1 MRARRLF
8 LHTACR
14 RSPASRPS
22 FHVCKNI
29 CFLSMSAYPSLFY
42 SWPRYPFSSVTV
54 QKLFLL
60 PCFSIFLRLYAQDF
74 QVAIARTSLS
84 GIHHRMRSSHDAIQ
98 ESFKEDKTFVM
109 HEREPPRIAFELF
122 FRSLLG
128 SAVFVGP
135 ETVLCIMRNH
145 RCQEAGR
152 FFKNGIQVAQFS
164 LLSSS
169 AQLRR

>member
-98 ESFKEDKTFVM
+98 ESFK
-109 HEREPPRIAFELF
+109 
-122 FRSLLG
+122 
-128 SAVFVGP
+128 
-135 ETVLCIMRNH
+135 
-145 RCQEAGR
+145 
-152 FFKNGIQVAQFS
+152 S
-164 LLSSS
+164 LLSFFSGPCSDLPFSSVLRLSSASCGTIVARKQAVFLKTASKSLSFPSS
-169 AQLRR
+169 AQVHS